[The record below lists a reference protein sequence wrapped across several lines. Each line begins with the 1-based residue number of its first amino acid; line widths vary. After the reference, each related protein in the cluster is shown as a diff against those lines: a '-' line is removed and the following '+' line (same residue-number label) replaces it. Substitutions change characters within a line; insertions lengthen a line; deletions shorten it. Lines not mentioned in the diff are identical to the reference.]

1 MRRDYELIRDT
12 YGRIMGKIDEF
23 YIDVESFW
31 VDHKELNVRFPEY
44 KGDRNGEVKTYHISE
59 LKNK

>member
-1 MRRDYELIRDT
+1 MNQPIFRDGL
-12 YGRIMGKIDEF
+12 GRVVGTMDEWF
-23 YIDVESFW
+23 TDENESYFDFKEEDVI
-31 VDHKELNVRFPEY
+31 FPEY

>member
-1 MRRDYELIRDT
+1 MNQPIFRNGKGQIIGGIYEWFNDE
-12 YGRIMGKIDEF
+12 DEF
-23 YIDVESFW
+23 WF
-31 VDHKELNVRFPEY
+31 DHKEDDVRFPEY

>member
-1 MRRDYELIRDT
+1 MNQPIFRDGL
-12 YGRIMGKIDEF
+12 GRVVGTMDEWF
-23 YIDVESFW
+23 TDENESYFDYK
-31 VDHKELNVRFPEY
+31 VKGFDVRFPEY

>member
-1 MRRDYELIRDT
+1 MNQPIFRDGT
-12 YGRIMGKIDEF
+12 GRIVGGINEWFNDE
-23 YIDVESFW
+23 DESYF
-31 VDHKELNVRFPEY
+31 DYKETNVRFPEY

>member
-23 YIDVESFW
+23 YNDEESFW
-31 VDHKELNVRFPEY
+31 VDYKEDDVRFPEY

-59 LKNK
+59 LKK